1 MSDSPTSRSL
11 DYLRKQGFHAGV
23 VEQNVRYPEKING
36 RPTGKMIMF
45 KRDLFGWCDIIAV
58 RPSGKGT
65 VYVQTT
71 SRANQS
77 SRLKKIIASKEA
89 IDVLLAGNTILV
101 HGWAQVG
108 ARGERKTWQVSVHRL
123 ELINGSMNP
132 VLTGGTVD
140 DDEEFDPTPSLFKK
154 GEILI

>member
-1 MSDSPTSRSL
+1 MADSPTSRSL
-11 DYLRKQGFHAGV
+11 EFLRRAGFHAGV

-36 RPTGKMIMF
+36 KPTGKMIMF

-58 RPSGKGT
+58 RPRGKGT

-71 SRANQS
+71 SRDNQS
-77 SRLKKIIASKEA
+77 SRLKKILASKEA
-89 IDVLLAGNTILV
+89 LDVLLAGNEIVV

-108 ARGERKTWQVSVHRL
+108 ARGARKTWQVSVHRL

-132 VLTGGTVD
+132 VLLEDEVD
-140 DDEEFDPTPSLFKK
+140 EDFEEPSLFKK
-154 GEILI
+154 GEVLI